1 MMDALNTD
9 SAQHCCKGASLP
21 KGYFSCV
28 VPGQMLQVM
37 FHLHW
42 FNASL
47 DQHRFFGFF
56 LELIQHEDE
65 QIMTEFSRWGELNL

>member
-9 SAQHCCKGASLP
+9 SAQHRCKGASLP

-28 VPGQMLQVM
+28 PGQMLQVM
-37 FHLHW
+37 FHLHR

-47 DQHRFFGFF
+47 DQNKPFF
-56 LELIQHEDE
+56 LFLL
-65 QIMTEFSRWGELNL
+65 SVV